1 MRQERGSL
9 CVALVKGI
17 VQLWNRHHLKP
28 CRIIVRPSQKPDGPT
43 DITHG
48 RNVSHLSC
56 RTTISS
62 ARQVTFMCV
71 SVLWGPALLFQI
83 SYLPRSK
90 MVRRRDRDDYIV
102 TMHPCIHAPC
112 VGPLFPTHRFMPS
125 SPDYAQSFFPNYIL
139 KLFRNSR

>member
-102 TMHPCIHAPC
+102 TMHPCIHASMHHVSDHC
-112 VGPLFPTHRFMPS
+112 SRPTDLCLPHRIMPNH
-125 SPDYAQSFFPNYIL
+125 FFQTTY
-139 KLFRNSR
+139 